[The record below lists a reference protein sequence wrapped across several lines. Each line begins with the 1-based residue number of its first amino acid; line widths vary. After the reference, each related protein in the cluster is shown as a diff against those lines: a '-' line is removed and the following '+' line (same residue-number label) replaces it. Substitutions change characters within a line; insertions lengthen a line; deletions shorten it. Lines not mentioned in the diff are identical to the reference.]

1 VGGILKETAVE
12 WLEDGVPAR
21 GAALAYYV
29 LLSLGPLLVLIVGA
43 LEFFLTSEQAR
54 AQVVDAIRGNAG
66 PRAAD
71 TVETVLARV
80 DVPNL
85 LAPESILTIALL
97 LFGATAAF
105 VNIRGAL
112 DTIWGVAPSDRSKKE
127 IALDLLRG
135 RLWGFVMIVFTGAT
149 A

>member
-1 VGGILKETAVE
+1 MLGFDFLFLPFAT
-12 WLEDGVPAR
+12 W
-21 GAALAYYV
+21 AA
-29 LLSLGPLLVLIVGA
+29 S
-43 LEFFLTSEQAR
+43 
-54 AQVVDAIRGNAG
+54 
-66 PRAAD
+66 
-71 TVETVLARV
+71 
-80 DVPNL
+80 
-85 LAPESILTIALL
+85 
-97 LFGATAAF
+97 FGATAAF